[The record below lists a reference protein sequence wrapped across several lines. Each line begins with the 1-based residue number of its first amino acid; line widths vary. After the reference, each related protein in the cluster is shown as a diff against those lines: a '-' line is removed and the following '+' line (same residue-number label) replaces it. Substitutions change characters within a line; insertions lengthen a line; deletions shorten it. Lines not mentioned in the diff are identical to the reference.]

1 MRILVIGGTTF
12 VGPWLVR
19 RLVERGHE
27 VVVFHRGR
35 TRADLPA
42 VVGHVLG
49 DRRRLGDH
57 REDLRRL
64 APEVVVDMIAFHERD
79 ALGLVETFRGV
90 ARRTVVLSS
99 ADVYRAYGRFLGL
112 EEGPVEPTPLSES
125 SPLRTR
131 LFPYREQAE
140 GPDDVRH
147 DYDKIPVERVVL
159 GDPELPGTVLRL
171 PMVHGPGD
179 PYRRLST
186 YLNRMD
192 AGRPAIVLD
201 EGLAAW
207 KCPRGYVE
215 DVAAA
220 IALAVVDDRAAGQ
233 VYNVAEPA
241 ASTEAEWVCR
251 IGAAAGWRGEVVLAP
266 SGRIPIPY
274 RVEQHLDTDSSLI
287 RRDLGFAE
295 AVAPGDGLARTIA
308 WERAN
313 PSGPSPSIGL
323 LPVDAEDALLSE
335 LGRGS
340 S

>member
-12 VGPWLVR
+12 LGPWLVR
-19 RLVERGHE
+19 RLVEQGHE

-42 VVGHVLG
+42 GVEHILG
-49 DRRRLGDH
+49 DRQRLGEH
-57 REDLRRL
+57 RDDFRRL

-112 EEGPVEPTPLSES
+112 EEGPVEPTPLPES

-131 LFPYREQAE
+131 LFPYRGQAE

-159 GDPELPGTVLRL
+159 GDPGLPGTVLRL

-179 PYRRLST
+179 PYRRLSP

-201 EGLAAW
+201 VGLAAW
-207 KCPRGYVE
+207 KCPRGHVE
-215 DVAAA
+215 DVTAT
-220 IALAVVDDRAAGQ
+220 IALAVVDDRAAGK
-233 VYNVAEPA
+233 VYNVAEA
-241 ASTEAEWVCR
+241 VATTEADWVRR
-251 IGAAAGWRGEVVLAP
+251 IGAAAGWWGDVVLAP

-274 RVEQHLDTDSSLI
+274 HIEQHLDTDSGLI

-295 AVAPGDGLARTIA
+295 AVAPGDGFARTIA

-313 PSGPSPSIGL
+313 PSGPSPGIGL
-323 LPVDAEDALLSE
+323 LPDDAEDALLTE
-335 LGRGS
+335 LGHGT
-340 S
+340 